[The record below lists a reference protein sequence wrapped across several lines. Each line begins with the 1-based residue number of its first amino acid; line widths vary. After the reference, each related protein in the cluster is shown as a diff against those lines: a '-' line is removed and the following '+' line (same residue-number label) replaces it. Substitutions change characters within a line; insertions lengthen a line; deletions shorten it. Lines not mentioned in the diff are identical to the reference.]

1 MKTQSVQVQEREW
14 RRDNKA
20 QISFQ
25 LRQARDQWEAGQAGD
40 TQVLYNEIDKLQ
52 QQLDTAVELRRNEH
66 RTVTSLTNIRDKYK
80 KLGTPE
86 VIAQQQLELKKLE
99 QYRDLY
105 SSLLKELDQEV
116 AAKLDEGLRAADE
129 VHKRP

>member
-1 MKTQSVQVQEREW
+1 MQVQEREW
-14 RRDNKA
+14 RRDYEA

-25 LRQARDQWEAGQAGD
+25 LRQARAQWEAEQAGD

-52 QQLDTAVELRRNEH
+52 QQLDTAVELRKNEH

-116 AAKLDEGLRAADE
+116 AAKLDEGLRAGLRAADE
-129 VHKRP
+129 VHKCP